1 MMLASDADRDSL
13 LSVLREA
20 YAAGRITIDE
30 LSERVTRTLTA
41 RTVEELDGIV
51 SDLRPQRRLPARS
64 SSPVGWYPAYGQ
76 RMPRRYGSPGPRF
89 IWPLPLVLVAC
100 FWWVPFAAGWHF
112 FFFPFVFF
120 GGFWLFALWR
130 RALRF

>member
-1 MMLASDADRDSL
+1 MLASDADRDSL

-20 YAAGRITIDE
+20 YASGRITIEE
-30 LSERVTRTLTA
+30 LSERVTRTLAA
-41 RTVEELDGIV
+41 RTVDELDAIV
-51 SDLRPQRRLPARS
+51 ADLRPPRRLPARS
-64 SSPVGWYPAYGQ
+64 APPVGWYPAYG
-76 RMPRRYGSPGPRF
+76 RGIPRPYGWRGPRF
-89 IWPLPLVLVAC
+89 FWPLPLVLAAC